1 LEFFSTIRQQV
12 STEVCDEEKSFAWN
26 HGRNNTRAH
35 ADECSLRQKG
45 NGRAPC
51 ADMSIEERLE
61 KIEHDVEVLRKEVRD
76 LLQRFLK
83 YVEDV
88 EEDPVKD

>member
-1 LEFFSTIRQQV
+1 MNV
-12 STEVCDEEKSFAWN
+12 SLC
-26 HGRNNTRAH
+26 
-35 ADECSLRQKG
+35 QKG
-45 NGRAPC
+45 NGRAPW

>member
-1 LEFFSTIRQQV
+1 LLAGCLPKRGVF
-12 STEVCDEEKSFAWN
+12 
-26 HGRNNTRAH
+26 
-35 ADECSLRQKG
+35 QKG
-45 NGRAPC
+45 SSRASC
-51 ADMSIEERLE
+51 GDMSTEERLDR
-61 KIEHDVEVLRKEVRD
+61 IEHDVEVLRKEVRD

>member
-1 LEFFSTIRQQV
+1 MFSL
-12 STEVCDEEKSFAWN
+12 C
-26 HGRNNTRAH
+26 
-35 ADECSLRQKG
+35 QKG
-45 NGRAPC
+45 NGRAPW

-88 EEDPVKD
+88 EEDPIKD

>member
-1 LEFFSTIRQQV
+1 MST
-12 STEVCDEEKSFAWN
+12 
-26 HGRNNTRAH
+26 
-35 ADECSLRQKG
+35 
-45 NGRAPC
+45 
-51 ADMSIEERLE
+51 EERLN

-76 LLQRFLK
+76 LMQRFLK

>member
-1 LEFFSTIRQQV
+1 MST
-12 STEVCDEEKSFAWN
+12 
-26 HGRNNTRAH
+26 
-35 ADECSLRQKG
+35 
-45 NGRAPC
+45 
-51 ADMSIEERLE
+51 EERLDR
-61 KIEHDVEVLRKEVRD
+61 IEHDVEVLRKEVRD

>member
-1 LEFFSTIRQQV
+1 
-12 STEVCDEEKSFAWN
+12 
-26 HGRNNTRAH
+26 
-35 ADECSLRQKG
+35 
-45 NGRAPC
+45 
-51 ADMSIEERLE
+51 MSIEERLE

-88 EEDPVKD
+88 EEDPIKD

>member
-1 LEFFSTIRQQV
+1 VANR
-12 STEVCDEEKSFAWN
+12 A
-26 HGRNNTRAH
+26 GRRPEGLAATPVG
-35 ADECSLRQKG
+35 QKG
-45 NGRAPC
+45 NGRARGC
-51 ADMSIEERLE
+51 DMNIEERLE